1 MSARSS
7 LYFLYFTLLFFPI
20 CLFMTACDGNSR
32 AEKKTKEVSLMEKP
46 YQIDGTYLGEK
57 PEGEIVVYTDNHR
70 TLLVDHIKMEE
81 GKFTLSGKTPDVNKI
96 TIVTP
101 SDKRYILYAQG
112 DQKSEL
118 KIDAEGKMTFSP
130 SDTLN
135 YWLQEQSILLDTLPQ
150 EQQQPIL
157 DSLCRSHRHSFR
169 SALLIYRQIPHIED
183 SLFIRRCLGHLSTE
197 VKPLWYMDELNRR
210 MDNESLLHN
219 KTIRLKSFTF
229 ASRDTSVLAV
239 NTQKP
244 DSRILYFWAE
254 YNPESVQ
261 RLRSL
266 DTLAQKYGLYKYEKD
281 FAQKKKKVKRL
292 EIITFCLQASDSAAW
307 LKTVK
312 EIPGQHVFLPDGW
325 NHPAIT
331 AWKIDRLPS
340 LLLIDRYS
348 QVQGREI
355 YFKAL
360 QDRID
365 KLPEKT
371 LPPNLKKV
379 TAKDKNNVAVTDM
392 SKKRVIK

>member
-1 MSARSS
+1 M
-7 LYFLYFTLLFFPI
+7 
-20 CLFMTACDGNSR
+20 MTACDGDSR
-32 AEKKTKEVSLMEKP
+32 SVMKTKEVSLTEKP
-46 YQIDGTYLGEK
+46 YQILGEYLGEK
-57 PEGEIVVYTDNHR
+57 PDGEIVAYTDDHR
-70 TLLVDHIKMEE
+70 TLRIDHIKMEE
-81 GKFTLSGKTPDVNKI
+81 GKFSLSGKTPDINKI
-96 TIVTP
+96 TIITP
-101 SDKRYILYAQG
+101 SEKRYTFYAQG
-112 DQKSEL
+112 DQKSDL
-118 KIDAEGKMTFSP
+118 KIDSDGTLTFSP

-135 YWLQEQSILLDTLPQ
+135 YWIQEQSNLLDTLPEQ
-150 EQQQPIL
+150 QQQPIL
-157 DSLCRSHRHSFR
+157 DSLCRSNRHSFR
-169 SALLIYRQIPHIED
+169 SALLIYRQIPHIAD

-197 VKPLWYMDELNRR
+197 VKPLWYMDELNRL

-219 KTIRLKSFTF
+219 KNLRLKSFTF
-229 ASRDTSVLAV
+229 ASRDTSSLAV

-254 YNPESVQ
+254 HNRESVQ

-266 DTLAQKYGLYKYEKD
+266 DTLAQKYGLYKYEKN

-292 EIITFCLQASDSAAW
+292 EIITFCLQATDSAAW

-325 NHPAIT
+325 NHPAIS
-331 AWKIDRLPS
+331 AWKIDRLPA

-355 YFKAL
+355 YFKTL

-371 LPPNLKKV
+371 IPSNLKKSA
-379 TAKDKNNVAVTDM
+379 TIISDKNNPSVKTTE
-392 SKKRVIK
+392 KKRVKK